1 MMAALKQVR
10 INVSPQDLI
19 KMAQIL
25 DAHEEV
31 SYGKKNPS
39 WNGKD
44 EDNVIHYIKLLKACR
59 DYFSLDLEQEEDDEP
74 DE

>member
-1 MMAALKQVR
+1 MAKV
-10 INVSPQDLI
+10 I
-19 KMAQIL
+19 
-25 DAHEEV
+25 DAHEDV
-31 SYGKKNPS
+31 TYGKNNPS

-59 DYFSLDLEQEEDDEP
+59 DYFSLDMEQEEDDEP